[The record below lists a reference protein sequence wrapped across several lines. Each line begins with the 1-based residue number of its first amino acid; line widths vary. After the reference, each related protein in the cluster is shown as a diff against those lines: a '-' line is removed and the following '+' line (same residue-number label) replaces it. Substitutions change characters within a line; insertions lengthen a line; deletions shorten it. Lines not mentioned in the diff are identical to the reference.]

1 MVQELFTE
9 VNKIAILSFSGGID
23 STSLLLNLLANNYT
37 VYALSFNYGQKHKI
51 EIEKAKINIEYLNK
65 NNLVINHNTINLTD
79 CINLL
84 DSSLTNKSLNI
95 PSGYYEEKTMLST
108 VVPNRNAIFSSIL
121 YGYAITISKQNVSS
135 SISLSLGVHSG
146 DHAIY
151 PDCRP
156 EFYKHIIKSFEL
168 GNWNTENINLYLPYI
183 KMKKTD
189 IITDAIRT
197 TKFLGLEFNKIFKN
211 TITSYEPNSN
221 GISNGKTGSD
231 IERILAFNELGLKDP
246 LEYKT
251 GWKEVLEYAKKI
263 QQKHEKFKSI

>member
-1 MVQELFTE
+1 MS
-9 VNKIAILSFSGGID
+9 KLSVLSLSGGMD
-23 STSLLLNLLANNYT
+23 STSLLLHLLAKNHT
-37 VYALSFNYGQKHKI
+37 VHAITFDYAQRHKI
-51 EIEKAKINIEYLNK
+51 EIIKAKENISYLFSK
-65 NNLVINHNTINLTD
+65 GYKVTHEIIDITS
-79 CINLL
+79 CSKLL
-84 DSSLTNKSLNI
+84 SSSLTNINEEI
-95 PSGYYEEKTMLST
+95 PEGFYKEKNMLST

-121 YGYAITISKQNVSS
+121 YGYALSISSNTSQNVT
-135 SISLSLGVHSG
+135 LSLGVHAG

-151 PDCRP
+151 PDCRI
-156 EFYKHIIKSFEL
+156 EFYDKIMDAYKT
-168 GNWNTENINLYLPYI
+168 GNWNSEKISIYIPYI
-183 KMKKTD
+183 DLDKAEILK
-189 IITDAIRT
+189 DALVST
-197 TKFLGLEFNKIFKN
+197 TKLKIHFNTVFKN